1 MIKFILLGIL
11 LVFTVHQAFAQ
22 NVTMTTDSSDYYFL
36 IGDDVAVGAMVN
48 SSFPNT
54 LTGNIEY
61 TTVVTV
67 RQPGMQ
73 TVNTNVGNSPVTIN
87 PGVEQLL
94 IQFGSYQTETTL
106 QTTLHVTYSDVEQ
119 YELVHDFTVHIVADD
134 SQKNNQN
141 DPSQSSSQQQQS
153 QQQQSQQQ
161 QQFDMSH
168 NCINSCSNTRID
180 CYWRITNI
188 GIYCLHTWLSYRND
202 CRVFNIP
209 SKCIWKTTVYHGP
222 NGYIITDKK
231 IIFRAICR
239 HCNIL
244 SKCLMYGK
252 Y

>member
-22 NVTMTTDSSDYYFL
+22 NVTMTTDSSEYYFL

-67 RQPGMQ
+67 QQPGMQ

-141 DPSQSSSQQQQS
+141 DPSQSSSQQS
-153 QQQQSQQQ
+153 T
-161 QQFDMSH
+161 
-168 NCINSCSNTRID
+168 IATTTATIATTATATTATAAATTTAGTATRTKPTAGRSKD
-180 CYWRITNI
+180 EITI
-188 GIYCLHTWLSYRND
+188 KRDVIKAAKQPTSTFKD
-202 CRVFNIP
+202 DVEQ
-209 SKCIWKTTVYHGP
+209 
-222 NGYIITDKK
+222 
-231 IIFRAICR
+231 
-239 HCNIL
+239 
-244 SKCLMYGK
+244 
-252 Y
+252 

>member
-22 NVTMTTDSSDYYFL
+22 NVTMTTDNSDYYFL

-153 QQQQSQQQ
+153 AT
-161 QQFDMSH
+161 
-168 NCINSCSNTRID
+168 IATIAATATAAATTTAGTATRTKPTAGRSRLARTRSTIKRD
-180 CYWRITNI
+180 VIKAAKQPTSTR
-188 GIYCLHTWLSYRND
+188 
-202 CRVFNIP
+202 
-209 SKCIWKTTVYHGP
+209 
-222 NGYIITDKK
+222 
-231 IIFRAICR
+231 
-239 HCNIL
+239 
-244 SKCLMYGK
+244 
-252 Y
+252 

>member
-22 NVTMTTDSSDYYFL
+22 NVTMTTDSSEYYFL

-54 LTGNIEY
+54 LTGDIEY

-67 RQPGMQ
+67 QQPGMQ

-141 DPSQSSSQQQQS
+141 DPSQSSSQQSQSQQ

-161 QQFDMSH
+161 QQQQAATATATTAATKPKLTS
-168 NCINSCSNTRID
+168 TRST
-180 CYWRITNI
+180 ITRDVI
-188 GIYCLHTWLSYRND
+188 KATKQPTSTR
-202 CRVFNIP
+202 
-209 SKCIWKTTVYHGP
+209 
-222 NGYIITDKK
+222 
-231 IIFRAICR
+231 
-239 HCNIL
+239 
-244 SKCLMYGK
+244 
-252 Y
+252 